1 MAVRICYKIRTKK
14 KVKSIKS
21 CRDEVTIYMRVTNGR
36 KYDHMLAT
44 DYVVPLC
51 YWDSKLG
58 AIKDGVVCED
68 EAMVKFLSAT
78 AKDLAELKVK
88 VWEDAKNYIEYPKER
103 LQSLINSDKLDA
115 IKEGTKIPKDM
126 LEYLDYVIKG
136 MSDGSVRNKGDK
148 YNSNTIKAWSSF
160 RKIFAEFYKALSET
174 EKKPT
179 WANLSERTYIEFI
192 SYLEDC
198 EYMPST
204 INKYII
210 TFKALVNMAAENEL
224 HSNLAPLKKFHKI
237 KVKDE
242 EQAARIYLTDEEI
255 DALYKM
261 QLEEGS
267 LRCYV
272 RDIFL
277 CGAYTGQRIS
287 DYNNLTAD
295 NFRKSEAKGYDVVSL
310 TQKKTGNKVVV
321 PVLNSNLLNIV
332 EKYKYNLPRVH
343 DVVLNKEI
351 KNILKELSKTVT
363 SLTEKIPTMLTIKE
377 KYAEQKGNT
386 TFERDSSG
394 NVVKARYDLVSSHTA
409 RRSCVTNLYLSNK
422 YSVAEIMSISG
433 HKTEKAFREY
443 IRCSADTIAEGIIEK

>member
-1 MAVRICYKIRTKK
+1 MAIRICYKVRTKK
-14 KVKSIKS
+14 KVKSVKS
-21 CRDEVTIYMRVTNGR
+21 CRNEVTIYVRVTNGR
-36 KYDHMLAT
+36 KYDYTIAT

-51 YWDSKLG
+51 YWDSKIG

-68 EAMVKFLSAT
+68 GAIAELLST
-78 AKDLAELKVK
+78 IAKDLSELKVNVLK
-88 VWEDAKNYIEYPKER
+88 DAKNYIEYPKER
-103 LQSLINSDKLDA
+103 LQVLINSDKLDSV
-115 IKEGTKIPKDM
+115 KDGTKIPKDM
-126 LEYLDYVIKG
+126 LEYLDYIING
-136 MSDGSVRNKGDK
+136 MSKGTVCIKNEK

-160 RKIFAEFYKALSET
+160 RKMFMEFYKKLSNAG
-174 EKKPT
+174 KKPT
-179 WANLSERTYIEFI
+179 WDNLTERTFNEFVQ
-192 SYLEDC
+192 YLKEC
-198 EYMPST
+198 KYMSST

-210 TFKALVNMAAENEL
+210 TFKALINMAAEDEL
-224 HSNLAPLKKFHKI
+224 HTNLVSLKKIHKI

-242 EQAARIYLTDEEI
+242 ELAARIYLTDAEI
-255 DALYKM
+255 EALYKM
-261 QLEEGS
+261 PLKEGS
-267 LRCYV
+267 LSCHV

-277 CGAYTGQRIS
+277 CGVYTGQRIS
-287 DYNNLTAD
+287 DYNNLSAD

-321 PVLNSNLLNIV
+321 PVLNSNLLSIV
-332 EKYKYNLPRVH
+332 KKYKYNLPRVH

-351 KNILKELSKTVT
+351 KNILKELSMTVP

-377 KYAEQKGNT
+377 RDAEQKGNV
-386 TFERDSSG
+386 TFERDSNG
-394 NVVKARYDLVSSHTA
+394 NTVKARYDLVSSHTA

>member
-14 KVKSIKS
+14 KVKSVKS
-21 CRDEVTIYMRVTNGR
+21 CRDEVTIYIRVTNGR
-36 KYDHMLAT
+36 KYDYTIAT
-44 DYVVPLC
+44 DYAVPLC
-51 YWDSKLG
+51 YWDSKIG
-58 AIKDGVVCED
+58 GVKDGVVCED

-103 LQSLINSDKLDA
+103 LQSLIDSDKLDA
-115 IKEGTKIPKDM
+115 VKDGSKIPKDM

-136 MSDGSVRNKGDK
+136 MSDGSVRNKGEK
-148 YNSNTIKAWSSF
+148 YKPNTIKAWSSF
-160 RKIFAEFYKALSET
+160 RKMFEEFYTALSVMG
-174 EKKPT
+174 KKPT
-179 WANLSERTYIEFI
+179 WANLSGDTYIEFV
-192 SYLEDC
+192 SYLEEC
-198 EYMPST
+198 EYMHST

-210 TFKALVNMAAENEL
+210 TFKALINMAAEDDL
-224 HSNLAPLKKFHKI
+224 HSNLTPLKKFHKI

-242 EQAARIYLTDEEI
+242 EQAARIYLTDNEI

-261 QLEEGS
+261 QLEDGS

-295 NFRKSEAKGYDVVSL
+295 NFRKSESKGYDVVSL
-310 TQKKTGNKVVV
+310 TQKKTANKVVV
-321 PVLNSNLLNIV
+321 PVLNSNLLSIV
-332 EKYKYNLPRVH
+332 EKYKYNPPRVH
-343 DVVLNKEI
+343 DVILNREI
-351 KNILKELSKTVT
+351 KSILKELSKTVP
-363 SLTEKIPTMLTIKE
+363 SLAVKIPTVLTLKE
-377 KYAEQKGNT
+377 KDAEQKGT
-386 TFERDSSG
+386 VTFERDS
-394 NVVKARYDLVSSHTA
+394 NCQVVKARYDLVSSHTA

-443 IRCSADTIAEGIIEK
+443 IRCSADTIAEGIVER

>member
-1 MAVRICYKIRTKK
+1 MAIRICYKIRTKK
-14 KVKSIKS
+14 KVKSVKS
-21 CRDEVTIYMRVTNGR
+21 CRDEVTIYLRVTNGR
-36 KYDHMLAT
+36 KYDYTLAT

-51 YWDSKLG
+51 YWDSKVG
-58 AIKDGVVCED
+58 DIKDGVVCED
-68 EAMVKFLSAT
+68 EAMMKFLSTT
-78 AKDLAELKVK
+78 AKDLSALKVK
-88 VWEDAKNYIEYPKER
+88 VWEDAKNYTEYPKDR

-115 IKEGTKIPKDM
+115 TTGGTKIPKDM

-136 MSDGSVRNKGDK
+136 MGDGSIRNKGGK

-160 RKIFAEFYKALSET
+160 RKMFAEFYKVLSMT
-174 EKKPT
+174 DKKPT
-179 WANLSERTYIEFI
+179 WANLSERTYIEFV
-192 SYLEDC
+192 SYLEEC

-210 TFKALVNMAAENEL
+210 TFKALINMAVEDEL
-224 HSNLAPLKKFHKI
+224 HTNLAPLKKFHKI

-242 EQAARIYLTDEEI
+242 EQAARIYLTDAEI
-255 DALYKM
+255 EALYKM
-261 QLEEGS
+261 PLEEGS
-267 LRCYV
+267 LSCYV

-287 DYNNLTAD
+287 DYNNLSAE

-321 PVLNSNLLNIV
+321 PVLNSNLLSIV

-351 KNILKELSKTVT
+351 KCILKELSKSVQ
-363 SLTEKIPTMLTIKE
+363 SLTVKIPTVLTIKE
-377 KYAEQKGNT
+377 KDAELKGNV
-386 TFERDSSG
+386 TFEKDCNG
-394 NVVKARYDLVSSHTA
+394 NTVKARYDLVSSHTA

>member
-1 MAVRICYKIRTKK
+1 MSIKICYKIRTKK

-21 CRDEVTIYMRVTNGR
+21 CRDEVTIYIRVTNGR
-36 KYDHMLAT
+36 KYDYTIAT
-44 DYVVPLC
+44 DYAVPLC
-51 YWDSKLG
+51 YWDSKIG

-68 EAMVKFLSAT
+68 EAMVKYLSVI
-78 AKDLAELKVK
+78 AKGLSELKVK
-88 VWEDAKNYIEYPKER
+88 VWDDAKNYIEYPKDK

-115 IKEGTKIPKDM
+115 VKDGTKIPKDM

-160 RKIFAEFYKALSET
+160 RKMFEEFYTALSEMG
-174 EKKPT
+174 KKPT
-179 WANLSERTYIEFI
+179 WTNLSGDTYIEFV
-192 SYLEDC
+192 SHLEEC

-210 TFKALVNMAAENEL
+210 TFKALINMAAEDEL
-224 HSNLAPLKKFHKI
+224 HTNLTPLKKFHKI

-242 EQAARIYLTDEEI
+242 EKAARIYLTDAEI
-255 DALYKM
+255 EALYRM
-261 QLEEGS
+261 PLEAGS
-267 LRCYV
+267 LSCHV
-272 RDIFL
+272 RDVFL

-287 DYNNLTAD
+287 DYNNLSAE
-295 NFRKSEAKGYDVVSL
+295 NFRKSETKGYDVVSL
-310 TQKKTGNKVVV
+310 TQKKTGSKVVV
-321 PVLNSNLLNIV
+321 PVLNSNLLSIV
-332 EKYKYNLPRVH
+332 KKYKYNLPRVH
-343 DVVLNKEI
+343 DVILNKEI
-351 KNILKELSKTVT
+351 KSILKELSKTVP

-377 KYAEQKGNT
+377 RDAEQKGNV
-386 TFERDSSG
+386 TFERDSNG

-433 HKTEKAFREY
+433 HKTETTFREY

>member
-14 KVKSIKS
+14 KVRSIKS
-21 CRDEVTIYMRVTNGR
+21 CRDEVTIYMRVTNSH

-148 YNSNTIKAWSSF
+148 YNSNTIKAWSSL
-160 RKIFAEFYKALSET
+160 RKMFEEFYTALSEIG
-174 EKKPT
+174 KKPT
-179 WANLSERTYIEFI
+179 WTNLSGDTYIEFV
-192 SYLEDC
+192 SHLEEC

-210 TFKALVNMAAENEL
+210 TFKALINMAAENEL

>member
-14 KVKSIKS
+14 KVRSIKS
-21 CRDEVTIYMRVTNGR
+21 CRDEVTIYMRVTNSH

-115 IKEGTKIPKDM
+115 IREGTKIPKDM

-148 YNSNTIKAWSSF
+148 YNSNTIKAWSSL
-160 RKIFAEFYKALSET
+160 RKMFEEFYTALSEIG
-174 EKKPT
+174 KKPT
-179 WANLSERTYIEFI
+179 WTNLSGDTYIEFV
-192 SYLEDC
+192 SHLEEC

-210 TFKALVNMAAENEL
+210 TFKALINMAAENEL